1 MAPMP
6 VDVWSDVI
14 CPWCYIG
21 KRRLEA
27 ALARF
32 EHRDEV
38 VVTWHAFELDPDAPR
53 AQEGSLAEGLAAKY
67 GMSLE
72 QAHAS
77 HAQLTALAA
86 EEGLEYHFD
95 RAQRGNTFDAHRL
108 IGLAAAHDRQ
118 DAMKERLM
126 RAYFT
131 EGAAIG
137 DRETLARL
145 AAEVGIPEAEARAA
159 LAGGRYSAEVREDER
174 TGSRIGIQGVPF
186 FVLDRR
192 FGVSGAQPAG
202 VLHEAL
208 EHAWTAR
215 EGEAAA

>member
-1 MAPMP
+1 
-6 VDVWSDVI
+6 
-14 CPWCYIG
+14 
-21 KRRLEA
+21 
-27 ALARF
+27 
-32 EHRDEV
+32 
-38 VVTWHAFELDPDAPR
+38 
-53 AQEGSLAEGLAAKY
+53 
-67 GMSLE
+67 MSLE
-72 QAHAS
+72 QAHARPGGS
-77 HAQLTALAA
+77 SPLLAA

-137 DRETLARL
+137 DRETLAR
-145 AAEVGIPEAEARAA
+145 
-159 LAGGRYSAEVREDER
+159 AGGPRWASPRPRRARRSPAAATRRRWRRDSGR

-202 VLHEAL
+202 VLHQSAL